1 MHGTGNVYLVRLIFE
16 KKKKIELKPHH
27 EFIVTSGGSGTWNDI
42 VGYQVSAEK

>member
-1 MHGTGNVYLVRLIFE
+1 MCTWYVLYL
-16 KKKKIELKPHH
+16 KKKIELKPHH